1 MSHEDAVAAIEA
13 AVQADSSD
21 QADPFVSSEA
31 SPAGEP
37 TPQVQP
43 SAQPVEPQAPAQP
56 VAPVAPVEQPA
67 VDTFDGGQFNP
78 DELPAELQ
86 PGWKQLQAAFT
97 QKTQALAEQQRQL
110 EALGDLES
118 LQQAAELYNRIADP
132 SYWPQLHAEL
142 AEAMEQ
148 YGLTP
153 AEAAQVAAEAR
164 EPELPADLAQLEGD
178 PELAPLLQ
186 HTREIQAR
194 LDAFEQMQ
202 AEREAM
208 EEAERTHEML
218 VGELM
223 RQANAIRQA
232 RPDYSDDDMDAIM
245 QLSSFHNGNLI
256 AAQHAYEEAVQ
267 RRIAQY
273 FAGKQ
278 AASSEPAVQ
287 PPAGAGVESSQ
298 EDLPETLEDAEKWAI
313 EHLRQ
318 RQAAGEEFAI

>member
-21 QADPFVSSEA
+21 QANPFAAPEA
-31 SPAGEP
+31 PPAGEP

-43 SAQPVEPQAPAQP
+43 SAQPVEPQAPAPP

-67 VDTFDGGQFNP
+67 ADTFDGGQFNP
-78 DELPAELQ
+78 DELPDELK
-86 PGWKQLQAAFT
+86 PGWQQLQAAFT
-97 QKTQALAEQQRQL
+97 RKTQELAEQRRQF

-118 LQQAAELYNRIADP
+118 LQQAAELYNQIADP
-132 SYWPQLHAEL
+132 SNWPQLHAEL
-142 AEAMEQ
+142 SMAMQE

-153 AEAAQVAAEAR
+153 AEADQAAAEAMQA
-164 EPELPADLAQLEGD
+164 ELPADLAQLESD

-232 RPDYSDDDMDAIM
+232 RPDYTDDDMNSIM

-278 AASSEPAVQ
+278 SASSEPAVQ
-287 PPAGAGVESSQ
+287 PPAGAGVESTQ
-298 EDLPETLEDAEKWAI
+298 EEIPETLEEAEAWAI